1 MISTQTFR
9 ELNQSQRAYFN
20 SGATRPLAFRR
31 QQLKTLRQLIS
42 NGQEAIIKALASD
55 LGKPGFE
62 SYLAEIYASLKEI
75 DHAHKNLPRWLQSRA
90 VAVDIEAWPG
100 VATITPEPLGVVL
113 IISPWNYPFSLTI
126 APLVGAIAAGNCAIL
141 KPSEHSSA
149 TSQLLAQWLNEAFPA
164 HYLQVV
170 TGDAQV
176 SQQLLQEKFDH
187 IFFTGGTQVGQKIM
201 LAAAQNLTPVTLELG
216 GKSPCI
222 VDTDIDL
229 VEAAKRIV
237 WGKFINAG
245 QTCIAPDYLLVQES
259 IYPQLIGQLQKAIAA
274 FYGAEPRRSP
284 DYGRIINRFQLER
297 LVGLLKEGK
306 IITGGDYLLEE
317 NYLAPTLMTQ
327 VNLDGPLMN
336 EEIFGP
342 ILPILSYKTLAEA
355 IAFVQARPKPLALY
369 LFSQNQD
376 QQNQVLTQT
385 SAGGVCLNDTILQ
398 VGIIGLPFG
407 GVGASGIGS
416 YHGRASFDTFS
427 HAKSILKK
435 PFRWETNLR
444 YPPYGNKLSWVKKFF
459 R

>member
-20 SGATRPLAFRR
+20 SGATRPLSFRR

-42 NGQEAIIKALASD
+42 NGQEAISEALASD

-75 DHAHKNLPRWLQSRA
+75 DHAYKNLPRWLESRS

-100 VATITPEPLGVVL
+100 VAAIIPEPLGVVL

-141 KPSEHSSA
+141 KPSEHSGA
-149 TSQLLAQWLNEAFPA
+149 TARLLAQWLNEAFPP
-164 HYLQVV
+164 HYLHVV
-170 TGDAQV
+170 VGDAQV
-176 SQQLLQEKFDH
+176 SRQLLQEKFDH

-222 VDTDIDL
+222 VDTDIDV

-274 FYGAEPRRSP
+274 FYGSEPRQSP
-284 DYGRIINRFQLER
+284 DYGRIINGLQLER

-306 IITGGDYLLEE
+306 IVTGGDYLLEE

-327 VNLDGPLMN
+327 VNLDGPLMK

-342 ILPILSYKTLAEA
+342 ILPIVSYGNLAEA
-355 IAFVQARPKPLALY
+355 IAFVRARPKPLALY
-369 LFSQNQD
+369 FFSQNKD
-376 QQNQVLTQT
+376 KQNQVLTQT

-435 PFRWETNLR
+435 TFGWETNLR